1 MENNVNI
8 ESNFY
13 MISNYY
19 FRMNRYERRNVT
31 DDFINQLEIY
41 TLDKILLHS
50 IKFDSYNARI
60 LYRVLAMLFREGE
73 SFEYDIPSFNM
84 MEVYKISAFMDYMTG
99 KPMFTINIDN
109 QTVNSTVNL
118 SIRFNSDD
126 FEEFLFKFYFIFL
139 IDIIEGDETI

>member
-1 MENNVNI
+1 
-8 ESNFY
+8 
-13 MISNYY
+13 
-19 FRMNRYERRNVT
+19 
-31 DDFINQLEIY
+31 
-41 TLDKILLHS
+41 
-50 IKFDSYNARI
+50 
-60 LYRVLAMLFREGE
+60 MLFREGE